1 MLTPKE
7 AEKELELGAGLMPGP
22 WVQHSKS
29 VAVNARMIAEH
40 TDCMDSER
48 AYSMGLMHDRAAGRR
63 QGYHAHHR
71 RLPLYDKT
79 PPA

>member
-29 VAVNARMIAEH
+29 VAVNARLIAEH

-48 AYSMGLMHDRAAGRR
+48 A
-63 QGYHAHHR
+63 
-71 RLPLYDKT
+71 
-79 PPA
+79 

>member
-48 AYSMGLMHDRAAGRR
+48 AYSMGLMHDIVRR
-63 QGYHAHHR
+63 EGVKESMR
-71 RLPLYDKT
+71 KSL
-79 PPA
+79 

>member
-40 TDCMDSER
+40 TDCMDVNVPIPW
-48 AYSMGLMHDRAAGRR
+48 GLC
-63 QGYHAHHR
+63 
-71 RLPLYDKT
+71 T
-79 PPA
+79 I